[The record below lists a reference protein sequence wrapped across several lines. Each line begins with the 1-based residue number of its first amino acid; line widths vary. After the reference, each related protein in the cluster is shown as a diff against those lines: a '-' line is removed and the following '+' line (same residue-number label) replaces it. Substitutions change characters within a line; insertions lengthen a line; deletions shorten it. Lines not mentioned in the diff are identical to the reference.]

1 MFFFSVKYVFISE
14 VKGRNQNPFK
24 LPFEALNYYTGLRAS
39 RANKNKSFY
48 RI

>member
-1 MFFFSVKYVFISE
+1 MVFFSVKYVFISE

-39 RANKNKSFY
+39 RAN
-48 RI
+48 